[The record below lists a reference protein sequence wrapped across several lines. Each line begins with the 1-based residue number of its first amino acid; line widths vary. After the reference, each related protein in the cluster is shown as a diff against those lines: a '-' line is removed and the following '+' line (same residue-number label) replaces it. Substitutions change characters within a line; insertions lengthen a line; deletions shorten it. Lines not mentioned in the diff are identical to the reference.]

1 MNPVM
6 SYLRRHPWWLAALLP
21 AGTALFYA
29 LYTHQVW
36 EDYFITFRHT
46 ENFVNGQG
54 LVYQPGERV
63 HGFTSVLNTLLP
75 ALPFALTRSF
85 TVTIWCFRLCSLA
98 VLVGGLAVLWR
109 AMAEKLG
116 AGRFELWLGAVLVA
130 TSVKIIAFSVNGQE
144 SGLLVGFLAMSLGF
158 ALRLEEPRGW
168 LRLGLAWAGLLYTR
182 PDSPLCIAAV
192 AVIAWQSGPGE
203 PRAKRWP
210 IIQAGALAV
219 GAFLPWVLIAWSY
232 YGSPI
237 PHTVTAK
244 AGDSFL
250 VANNIMATASAMCA
264 QIVEAFIDVFG
275 PIYGMGDWPQLL
287 GLGALLGS
295 AFAAGLWLWV
305 RPWRDRFTGLCSLSL
320 FGLLLYFMWLKT
332 QRDAYPW
339 YYGSAS
345 LFAIIVVGRV
355 AGGLWEGRTAWAR
368 GVALA
373 GGGSLVL
380 VSAWIFAL
388 ANQHAQ
394 RQQLEVED
402 NIRRPIGLWL
412 KEHASPGDSVFL
424 EPIGYIGYYS
434 GLKILD
440 YPGLVAP
447 EVVKARHETHAGF
460 SELPVVLKPTW
471 IIAREGELERLRAV
485 EGITN
490 NYGVAQVWDHAE
502 ELMRKY
508 GPFPGG
514 NGVLFDARFVALKRK
529 PDAK

>member
-46 ENFVNGQG
+46 ENFVNGRG

-75 ALPFALTRSF
+75 ALPFAVTRSF
-85 TVTIWCFRLCSLA
+85 DATVWCFRLCSLA
-98 VLVGGLAVLWR
+98 VLLGGLAVLWR

-116 AGRFELWLGAVLVA
+116 AGRFELWLGAVLTA
-130 TSVKIIAFSVNGQE
+130 TSIKIIAFSVNGQE

-158 ALRLEEPRGW
+158 ALRLDEPRGW

-192 AVIAWQSGPGE
+192 AVIAWQSGPGV
-203 PRAKRWP
+203 PRAKLRP
-210 IIQAGALAV
+210 IAQAGAVAAGV
-219 GAFLPWVLIAWSY
+219 FLPWILIAWSY
-232 YGSPI
+232 YGSAV

-244 AGDSFL
+244 AGDTFL
-250 VANNIMATASAMCA
+250 VANNLMATISAMCA
-264 QIVEAFIDVFG
+264 QIVEIVIDVFG
-275 PIYGMGDWPQLL
+275 AIYGMGDWPQLL
-287 GLGALLGS
+287 GLGAFLGGG
-295 AFAAGLWLWV
+295 FAATRWL
-305 RPWRDRFTGLCSLSL
+305 RPWRDRFAALCSLSL
-320 FGLLLYFMWLKT
+320 LGLLVYFMWLAT
-332 QRDAYPW
+332 QRTAYPW
-339 YYGSAS
+339 YFGPAS

-355 AGGLWEGRTAWAR
+355 AGELWERRTPGAR
-368 GVALA
+368 ALA
-373 GGGSLVL
+373 AVGGGTLALVTT
-380 VSAWIFAL
+380 AIFVL
-388 ANQHAQ
+388 GNQHAQ

>member
-6 SYLRRHPWWLAALLP
+6 SYLRRNPWWLAALLP
-21 AGTALFYA
+21 AVTALFYA
-29 LYTHQVW
+29 LYTHQIW
-36 EDYFITFRHT
+36 EDYLITFRHT
-46 ENFVNGQG
+46 ANFVNGQG

-85 TVTIWCFRLCSLA
+85 AVTIWCFRLCSLA
-98 VLVGGLAVLWR
+98 VLLGGLAVLWR

-144 SGLLVGFLAMSLGF
+144 SGLLVGFLAMALGF
-158 ALRLEEPRGW
+158 ALRVDEPRGW
-168 LRLGLAWAGLLYTR
+168 LQLGLAWAGLLYTR

-192 AVIAWQSGPGE
+192 AIIAWQSGPGE
-203 PRAKRWP
+203 SRARLRP
-210 IIQAGALAV
+210 IVMAGAVAAGV
-219 GAFLPWVLIAWSY
+219 FLPWVLLAWSY

-250 VANNIMATASAMCA
+250 VANNILATISAMCA
-264 QIVEAFIDVFG
+264 QLVEIVVDVFG
-275 PIYGMGDWPQLL
+275 GIYGMGDWPQWL
-287 GLGALLGS
+287 GLGAFVGGG
-295 AFAAGLWLWV
+295 FAATRWF
-305 RPWRDRFTGLCSLSL
+305 RPGPDRFAALCSLSL
-320 FGLLLYFMWLKT
+320 FALLLYFMWLDT
-332 QRDAYPW
+332 QRTAYPW
-339 YYGSAS
+339 YFGPAS
-345 LFAIIVVGRV
+345 LFAIIVVGRA
-355 AGGLWEGRTAWAR
+355 AGGLWERRTAWAR

-373 GGGSLVL
+373 GSGTLVL

-394 RQQLEVED
+394 RQQLEIED

-412 KEHASPGDSVFL
+412 KEHAAPGDSVFL

-460 SELPVVLKPTW
+460 QELPLVLKPTW
-471 IIAREGELERLRAV
+471 IIAREGELERLRAIDAIV
-485 EGITN
+485 Q
-490 NYGVAQVWDHAE
+490 NYTVAQIWDHAE
-502 ELMRKY
+502 DLMKRY
-508 GPFPGG
+508 GPYPGG
-514 NGVLFDARFVALKRK
+514 NGVLFDSRFVALHRK